1 MAVRAVDTSELFGP
15 AMVGDPYS
23 VYARLRAADPVHWH
37 APMNAWLLTRYADVA
52 AALRFLADAFGF
64 REKLRMPG
72 KDGKIAHAEMTLG
85 DGLVMMGH
93 PGPEYRNPKRLG
105 QTTQSLYVYVEDVD
119 AHCARAKRAG
129 AKILD
134 EPADQFYGDRRYGA
148 EDPEGHH
155 WFFATHVRDVS
166 PEDMKAHS

>member
-1 MAVRAVDTSELFGP
+1 MPKNPPEATPRVT
-15 AMVGDPYS
+15 PYL
-23 VYARLRAADPVHWH
+23 Y
-37 APMNAWLLTRYADVA
+37 YEDVA

-129 AKILD
+129 AIPGAVTGVCMILKSLA
-134 EPADQFYGDRRYGA
+134 PSAL
-148 EDPEGHH
+148 
-155 WFFATHVRDVS
+155 VR
-166 PEDMKAHS
+166 M